1 MNIFTKLLLA
11 AVLALGL
18 TCVWQGNKIKTQDA
32 RISQIYNN
40 YKYYESQFNGTEK
53 ENRVL
58 QLTVNELKLSKDS
71 LVQAVNKA
79 KKELKVKDQNLKEAH
94 VINTEMKDT
103 TTVKIITKEVDFT
116 KELKLNSLTTIT
128 VSRKDSILTTILDLK
143 NQQILIVEEK
153 KEYRNKYKNGWQRF
167 WHFDW
172 KKDKVQKYQIKNTN
186 DLIKVT
192 DTRVIKMA
200 DKQRLVIKT
209 SLFYCPFPC
218 L

>member
-11 AVLALGL
+11 SVLALGL

-40 YKYYESQFNGTEK
+40 YKYYESQFNNTEK
-53 ENRVL
+53 QNRVL

-153 KEYRNKYKNGWQRF
+153 KEYRNKYKNLWKRF
-167 WHFDW
+167 WNFDW
-172 KKDKVQKYQIKNTN
+172 KRDRVQKYQIKNTN
-186 DLIKVT
+186 PLIKVT
-192 DTRVIKMA
+192 DTRIIKMTN
-200 DKQRLVIKT
+200 K
-209 SLFYCPFPC
+209 
-218 L
+218 

>member
-1 MNIFTKLLLA
+1 MNIFKKLLLA

-40 YKYYESQFNGTEK
+40 YKYYESQFNNTEK
-53 ENRVL
+53 QNRVL

-71 LVQAVNKA
+71 LVQAINKA

-153 KEYRNKYKNGWQRF
+153 KEYRNKYKNLWKRF
-167 WHFDW
+167 WNFDW
-172 KKDKVQKYQIKNTN
+172 KKDRVQKYQIKNTN

-192 DTRVIKMA
+192 DTRVIKMT
-200 DKQRLVIKT
+200 DK
-209 SLFYCPFPC
+209 
-218 L
+218 

>member
-40 YKYYESQFNGTEK
+40 YKYYESQFNSTEK
-53 ENRVL
+53 QNRVL

-153 KEYRNKYKNGWQRF
+153 KEYRNKYKNGFVRF
-167 WHFDW
+167 LHFDW
-172 KKDKVQKYQIKNTN
+172 KRDKVKKYSIINSN
-186 DLIKVT
+186 PLIKVT
-192 DTRVIKMA
+192 DTRVLEIPK
-200 DKQRLVIKT
+200 K
-209 SLFYCPFPC
+209 
-218 L
+218 

>member
-11 AVLALGL
+11 SVLALGL

-40 YKYYESQFNGTEK
+40 YKYYESQFNNTEK
-53 ENRVL
+53 QNRVL

-153 KEYRNKYKNGWQRF
+153 KEYRNKYKNLWKRF
-167 WHFDW
+167 WRFDW
-172 KKDKVQKYQIKNTN
+172 KRDRVQKYQIKNTN
-186 DLIKVT
+186 PLIKVT
-192 DTRVIKMA
+192 DTRVIKMTN
-200 DKQRLVIKT
+200 K
-209 SLFYCPFPC
+209 
-218 L
+218 

>member
-18 TCVWQGNKIKTQDA
+18 TCVWQDNKIKTQDA

-40 YKYYESQFNGTEK
+40 YKYYESQFNNTEK
-53 ENRVL
+53 QNRVL

-153 KEYRNKYKNGWQRF
+153 KEYRNKYKNWFVRF
-167 WHFDW
+167 LHFDW
-172 KKDKVQKYQIKNTN
+172 KRDKVKKYSIINSN
-186 DLIKVT
+186 PLIKVT
-192 DTRVIKMA
+192 DTRVLEIPK
-200 DKQRLVIKT
+200 K
-209 SLFYCPFPC
+209 
-218 L
+218 

>member
-11 AVLALGL
+11 SVLALGL

-40 YKYYESQFNGTEK
+40 YKYYESQFNNTEK
-53 ENRVL
+53 QNRVL

-153 KEYRNKYKNGWQRF
+153 KEYRNKYKNGFIRF
-167 WHFDW
+167 LHFDW
-172 KKDKVQKYQIKNTN
+172 KKDKVKKYSIINSN
-186 DLIKVT
+186 PLIKVT
-192 DTRVIKMA
+192 DTRVLEIPK
-200 DKQRLVIKT
+200 K
-209 SLFYCPFPC
+209 
-218 L
+218 

>member
-40 YKYYESQFNGTEK
+40 YKYYESQFNNTEK
-53 ENRVL
+53 QNRVL

-103 TTVKIITKEVDFT
+103 TIVKIITKEVDFT

-153 KEYRNKYKNGWQRF
+153 KEYRNKYKNGFVRF
-167 WHFDW
+167 LHFDW
-172 KKDKVQKYQIKNTN
+172 KRDKVKKYSIINSN
-186 DLIKVT
+186 PLIKVT
-192 DTRVIKMA
+192 DTRVLEIPK
-200 DKQRLVIKT
+200 K
-209 SLFYCPFPC
+209 
-218 L
+218 

>member
-1 MNIFTKLLLA
+1 MNILTKLLLA

-40 YKYYESQFNGTEK
+40 YKYYESQFNNTEK
-53 ENRVL
+53 QNRVL

-153 KEYRNKYKNGWQRF
+153 KEYRNKYKNGFVRF
-167 WHFDW
+167 LHFDW
-172 KKDKVQKYQIKNTN
+172 KRDKVKKYSIINSN
-186 DLIKVT
+186 PLIKVT
-192 DTRVIKMA
+192 DTRVLEIPK
-200 DKQRLVIKT
+200 K
-209 SLFYCPFPC
+209 
-218 L
+218 

>member
-11 AVLALGL
+11 AVIALGL

-40 YKYYESQFNGTEK
+40 YKYYESQFNNTEK
-53 ENRVL
+53 QNRVL

-71 LVQAVNKA
+71 LVQAINKA

-153 KEYRNKYKNGWQRF
+153 KEYRNKYKNGFVRF
-167 WHFDW
+167 LHFDW
-172 KKDKVQKYQIKNTN
+172 KRDKVKKYSIINSN
-186 DLIKVT
+186 PLIKVT
-192 DTRVIKMA
+192 DTRVLEIPK
-200 DKQRLVIKT
+200 K
-209 SLFYCPFPC
+209 
-218 L
+218 

>member
-40 YKYYESQFNGTEK
+40 YKYYESQFNNTEK
-53 ENRVL
+53 QNRVL

-153 KEYRNKYKNGWQRF
+153 KEYRNKYKNGFIRF
-167 WHFDW
+167 LHFDW
-172 KKDKVQKYQIKNTN
+172 KRDKVKKYSIINSN
-186 DLIKVT
+186 PLIKVT
-192 DTRVIKMA
+192 DTRVLEIPK
-200 DKQRLVIKT
+200 K
-209 SLFYCPFPC
+209 
-218 L
+218 

>member
-40 YKYYESQFNGTEK
+40 YKYYESQFNNTEK
-53 ENRVL
+53 QNRVL

-71 LVQAVNKA
+71 LVQAINKA

-153 KEYRNKYKNGWQRF
+153 KEYRNKYKNLWKRF

-172 KKDKVQKYQIKNTN
+172 KRDRVQKYQIKNTN
-186 DLIKVT
+186 DLINVT
-192 DTRVIKMA
+192 ETRVIK
-200 DKQRLVIKT
+200 VN
-209 SLFYCPFPC
+209 
-218 L
+218 

>member
-11 AVLALGL
+11 SVLALGL

-40 YKYYESQFNGTEK
+40 YKYYESQFNNTEK
-53 ENRVL
+53 QNRVL

-153 KEYRNKYKNGWQRF
+153 KEYRNKYKNLWKRF
-167 WHFDW
+167 WRFDW
-172 KKDKVQKYQIKNTN
+172 KRDRVQKYQIKNTN
-186 DLIKVT
+186 PLIKVT
-192 DTRVIKMA
+192 DTRIIKMT
-200 DKQRLVIKT
+200 DK
-209 SLFYCPFPC
+209 
-218 L
+218 

>member
-11 AVLALGL
+11 AVIALGL

-40 YKYYESQFNGTEK
+40 YKYYESQFNNTEK
-53 ENRVL
+53 QNRVL

-153 KEYRNKYKNGWQRF
+153 KEYRNKYKNLWKRF

-172 KKDKVQKYQIKNTN
+172 KKDRVQKYQIKNTN
-186 DLIKVT
+186 DLINVT
-192 DTRVIKMA
+192 DTRVIK
-200 DKQRLVIKT
+200 VN
-209 SLFYCPFPC
+209 
-218 L
+218 

>member
-116 KELKLNSLTTIT
+116 KELNLNSLTTIT

-153 KEYRNKYKNGWQRF
+153 KEYRNKYKNGFVRF
-167 WHFDW
+167 LHFDW
-172 KKDKVQKYQIKNTN
+172 KRDKVKKYSIINSN
-186 DLIKVT
+186 PLIKVT
-192 DTRVIKMA
+192 DTRVLEIPK
-200 DKQRLVIKT
+200 K
-209 SLFYCPFPC
+209 
-218 L
+218 

>member
-40 YKYYESQFNGTEK
+40 YKYYEQQFNNTEK
-53 ENRVL
+53 QNRVL

-71 LVQAVNKA
+71 LVQAINKA

-153 KEYRNKYKNGWQRF
+153 KEYRNKYKNGFIRF
-167 WHFDW
+167 LHFDW
-172 KKDKVQKYQIKNTN
+172 KRDKVKKYSIINSN
-186 DLIKVT
+186 PLIKVT
-192 DTRVIKMA
+192 DTRVLEIPK
-200 DKQRLVIKT
+200 K
-209 SLFYCPFPC
+209 
-218 L
+218 

>member
-11 AVLALGL
+11 SVLALGL

-40 YKYYESQFNGTEK
+40 YKYYESQFNNTEK
-53 ENRVL
+53 QNRVL

-71 LVQAVNKA
+71 LVQAINKA

-153 KEYRNKYKNGWQRF
+153 KEYRNKYKNGFVRF
-167 WHFDW
+167 LHFDW
-172 KKDKVQKYQIKNTN
+172 KRDKVKKYSIINSN
-186 DLIKVT
+186 PLIKVT
-192 DTRVIKMA
+192 DTRVLEIPK
-200 DKQRLVIKT
+200 K
-209 SLFYCPFPC
+209 
-218 L
+218 

>member
-40 YKYYESQFNGTEK
+40 YKYYESQFNNTEK
-53 ENRVL
+53 QNRVL

-153 KEYRNKYKNGWQRF
+153 KEYRNKYKNGFVRF
-167 WHFDW
+167 LHFDW
-172 KKDKVQKYQIKNTN
+172 KRDKVKKYSIINSN
-186 DLIKVT
+186 PLIKVT
-192 DTRVIKMA
+192 DTRVLEIPK
-200 DKQRLVIKT
+200 K
-209 SLFYCPFPC
+209 
-218 L
+218 

>member
-79 KKELKVKDQNLKEAH
+79 KKELNVKDQNLKEAH

-143 NQQILIVEEK
+143 NQQILIVEGK
-153 KEYRNKYKNGWQRF
+153 KEYRNKYKNGFVRF
-167 WHFDW
+167 LHFDW
-172 KKDKVQKYQIKNTN
+172 KRDKVKKYSIINSN
-186 DLIKVT
+186 PLIKVT
-192 DTRVIKMA
+192 DTRVLEIPK
-200 DKQRLVIKT
+200 K
-209 SLFYCPFPC
+209 
-218 L
+218 

>member
-11 AVLALGL
+11 SVLALGL

-40 YKYYESQFNGTEK
+40 YKYYESQFNNTEK
-53 ENRVL
+53 QNRVL

-153 KEYRNKYKNGWQRF
+153 KEYRNKYKNLWKRF

-172 KKDKVQKYQIKNTN
+172 KKDRVQKYQIKNTN

-192 DTRVIKMA
+192 DTRVIKMT
-200 DKQRLVIKT
+200 DK
-209 SLFYCPFPC
+209 
-218 L
+218 

>member
-11 AVLALGL
+11 SVLALSL

-40 YKYYESQFNGTEK
+40 YKYYESQFNNTEK
-53 ENRVL
+53 QNRVL

-153 KEYRNKYKNGWQRF
+153 KEYRNKYKNLWKRF

-172 KKDKVQKYQIKNTN
+172 KRDRVQKYQIKNTN
-186 DLIKVT
+186 PLIKVT
-192 DTRVIKMA
+192 DTRIIKMT
-200 DKQRLVIKT
+200 DK
-209 SLFYCPFPC
+209 
-218 L
+218 

>member
-40 YKYYESQFNGTEK
+40 YKYYESQFNNTEK
-53 ENRVL
+53 QNRVL
-58 QLTVNELKLSKDS
+58 QITVNELRLSKDS

-153 KEYRNKYKNGWQRF
+153 KEYRNKYKNLWKRF

-172 KKDKVQKYQIKNTN
+172 KRDRVQKYQIKNTN
-186 DLIKVT
+186 DLINVT
-192 DTRVIKMA
+192 ETRVIK
-200 DKQRLVIKT
+200 VN
-209 SLFYCPFPC
+209 
-218 L
+218 

>member
-40 YKYYESQFNGTEK
+40 YKYYESQFNNTEK
-53 ENRVL
+53 QNRVL
-58 QLTVNELKLSKDS
+58 QLTVNELRLSKDS

-153 KEYRNKYKNGWQRF
+153 KEYRNKYKNGFVRF
-167 WHFDW
+167 LHFDW
-172 KKDKVQKYQIKNTN
+172 KRDKVKKYSIINSN
-186 DLIKVT
+186 PLIKVT
-192 DTRVIKMA
+192 DTRVLEIPK
-200 DKQRLVIKT
+200 K
-209 SLFYCPFPC
+209 
-218 L
+218 

>member
-11 AVLALGL
+11 AVIALGL

-40 YKYYESQFNGTEK
+40 YKYYESQFNNTEK

-153 KEYRNKYKNGWQRF
+153 KEYRNKYKNGFVRF
-167 WHFDW
+167 LHFDW
-172 KKDKVQKYQIKNTN
+172 KRDKVKKYSIINSN
-186 DLIKVT
+186 PLIKVT
-192 DTRVIKMA
+192 DTRVLEIPK
-200 DKQRLVIKT
+200 K
-209 SLFYCPFPC
+209 
-218 L
+218 